1 MEYDSPLKVEH
12 TRESLESL
20 SSPIE
25 ELEQRLTQQALVA
38 EFGRFALRSH
48 EVGAI
53 LEEACR
59 VAAEGLGVRFAKVLE
74 PLRSEGAFLL
84 RAGVGWAPGLVG
96 TARVGGDLESPAGY
110 AFRTGEP
117 VISNHLGQESRFRTP
132 QLLAE
137 HGVTRAM
144 NVLIRGDGEAYGV
157 LEADSR
163 DPGAFSPHD
172 VAFMQALANTLGLA
186 LEKER
191 ALHDKRLV
199 SREIDHRIK
208 NSLMLVGSMLV
219 MQRRSAASE
228 EAQAALASAAD
239 RVRTI
244 ARIHEQLYRSDT
256 ANTVEFGAYLE
267 ALAEDLVASF
277 SRDDVSLVTEA
288 EVVELSS
295 DIAAP
300 LGLVAAEL
308 LMNALK
314 HARREGGRSKIWVTF
329 HRKGGSLELV
339 VADDGPG
346 LPEGFDPARSRGL
359 GMRLVVSMVAQLGGT
374 LRAGNAGE
382 GARFEV
388 RCPEEAPA

>member
-1 MEYDSPLKVEH
+1 MDDDAELRVESTPQSLASQPSPL
-12 TRESLESL
+12 
-20 SSPIE
+20 E
-25 ELEQRLTQQALVA
+25 ELERRLTQQALVA
-38 EFGRFALRSH
+38 EYGRFALRSH
-48 EVGAI
+48 EIGAI

-74 PLRSEGAFLL
+74 PLRGENAFLL
-84 RAGVGWAPGLVG
+84 RAGVGWAQGLVG
-96 TARVGGDLESPAGY
+96 QARVGGDLESPAGY

-144 NVLIRGDGEAYGV
+144 NVLIRGDGEPYGV

-172 VAFMQALANTLGLA
+172 VTFMQALANTLGLA
-186 LEKER
+186 IEKER

-199 SREIDHRIK
+199 SREVDHRIK
-208 NSLMLVGSMLV
+208 NSLMLVGSMLA
-219 MQRRSAASE
+219 MQRRSAASG

-239 RVRTI
+239 RVHTI

-256 ANTVEFGAYLE
+256 ANSVDFGTYLE
-267 ALAEDLVASF
+267 SLTKDLVVSF
-277 SRDDVSLVTEA
+277 AREDVNLVTEA
-288 EVVELSS
+288 EAVELSS
-295 DIAAP
+295 DRAAP
-300 LGLVAAEL
+300 LGLIAAEL

-314 HARREGGRSKIWVTF
+314 HAQREGGRSTVWVTF
-329 HRKGGSLELV
+329 RREGDALELV

-359 GMRLVVSMVAQLGGT
+359 GMRLVVSMVAQLEGT
-374 LRAGNAGE
+374 LWAGNIGA

-388 RCPEEAPA
+388 RCPVEAPA